1 MNLFQSV
8 GLMINRNNYEYVK
21 KEIEKS
27 NDSRYITYLVDNMNP
42 TLIDLELMKSAIEKG
57 YYFNHLT
64 PKEILNNKDIILYAL
79 ENKGDIDY
87 IINHASSNVITID
100 IVKKYFDEGKYYVN
114 SNTPQ
119 KILANEEFVKYVLC
133 SNTMNLYKNEIL
145 KKMNQEIM
153 NDELFFKMV
162 EKGYYIDNYTPSYIT
177 SNPKYMAYVF
187 VNSQSKYRR
196 INYDYVIDGFKTYLE
211 SLFDGDKSKVDNVYK
226 SIKLDELL
234 NNIDEFV
241 YQKIDNNWNDISENL
256 YRNNRNYVEY
266 IINYLKNHNPENNY
280 YYSNID
286 RLFSAISPSIIDI
299 KLIKSAIDAGLDY
312 HSLPDNFKDNDEVI
326 SEYLSKGKFYDFYR
340 LYYKSKEEKDRIFF
354 LAIDKGMTFNFEY
367 SNSEIKKYIK
377 NNNEVCIYAAS
388 KGNFR
393 AIDYL
398 FEKNDEINKKIDEI
412 VYNYID
418 NGKLN
423 LFNKNSINT
432 SYTIATNEKYFEYFL
447 DRTNDSNL
455 IQTIVDST
463 YDYVNFNIKTLK
475 KIIDKGY
482 NYNYNTP
489 IYLKDLDLMLY
500 AAAKGDIYAIEFA
513 QNNISDDDIKH
524 MNLPKELVDEDFF
537 KYIVNK
543 GYYINDNT
551 PNFIKN
557 NYNLI
562 KIYLENSKVNLVYWI
577 AENVDKELLS
587 LNNFQL
593 FKLCLDKG
601 YRMSHYTKATFIKSL
616 EVVKYAA
623 NKGDKFAID
632 NYLIDFIK
640 NKQVSEDE
648 LYSIILSA
656 LNNDYYI
663 HRAPD
668 CINNI
673 IRNNDKLLQ
682 IVIDKQNFYDVF
694 CLIKNNDF
702 NKFLFTKEQLIC
714 IEYMSKYKLLARNL
728 FKVNARIS
736 DIVNLD
742 IDNNENSTNDNIIPN
757 TLNDIWN
764 RYFKQENLCLILFK
778 QKEWDVIIDIIN
790 TDKDEI
796 MLKKLSSKHFM
807 ALKKY
812 NEINDKL
819 VQKEFMNYII
829 SNIDNIDNNNINMFG
844 DLLFKLATTNSM
856 ALYSMRLN
864 VAEQLL
870 NSDNPE
876 KSFEEIENIF
886 IKNNIPLFAKM
897 YMCMKI
903 LYPEFRHKENKFNF
917 SEDSRMAPELKDNSL
932 ADFPFLKFMNNPS
945 NNDIRFLIIYNDL
958 LRNAIKSNSIE
969 LRQYLDNIELG
980 NYLYLQ
986 LMDISVNHNTKF
998 DKIPNEIKEE
1008 ALRTFVN
1015 HLEAIYRYS
1024 KEGKLDKTK
1033 LDNMNYI
1040 EKLKYLKDKIKPT
1053 SRYDL
1058 PDRIIRMYCY
1068 SAGYKSFKQLKDDMN
1083 NAIIE
1088 ANNRNI
1094 KFGEYLE
1101 THEFEFEDGDFVRC
1115 IGDVEAFSGSMDIG
1129 NYSKEYLTTIRRE
1142 SYSDTTPLDIDF
1154 TRVINNHT
1162 IYHSIQGTPTGFGFG
1177 NIYLIMKKDNPN
1189 INITRLENDI
1199 LTDNEYDPKKLE
1211 MFATGYKTHW
1221 GVRTGFSL
1229 TDVDVILYKK
1239 TDSINDNCPY
1249 DEKGNVNY
1257 VNDTQSFDDLSR
1269 IKFEIARHGY
1279 YIPVLDFSGKLI
1291 FTVDEYYKLREKM
1304 NGLSYYEVDEYKTS
1318 DNLDFDGIEQIV
1330 PLLND
1335 NKTNTITKRNKV
1347 YDILKNILSN
1357 NNLSLKTEIDGDLT
1371 PGSVEVID
1379 TGSTGRETNDIGS
1392 GDFDFLLR
1400 VDQIICRDSNKYSE
1414 FKNDILKYF
1423 EDNFEVDKITIT
1435 GNGDYR
1441 LKGVHIDNTTV
1452 VDIDLSFMV
1461 KTDKITYATV
1471 ECLKNRLNTIKEQ
1484 DNDKYQKILANIIIA
1499 KKFMKKF
1506 ECYKPYRSDNTQGGM
1521 GGAGIENWILQN
1533 GGSFIDAVNDFY
1545 SIAKDK
1551 DFDELKKEYFV
1562 WDFGQNHFA
1571 ERKWLYP
1578 YDNFIDNMSIQGY
1591 NKMKEACRE
1600 LILNPNII
1608 QDLINNA
1615 EEYVQIK

>member
-8 GLMINRNNYEYVK
+8 GLTINRNNYEYVK
-21 KEIEKS
+21 KEIEKTK
-27 NDSRYITYLVDNMNP
+27 DSMYITYLIDNMNP
-42 TLIDLELMKSAIEKG
+42 TLIDLELMKLAIEKG

-79 ENKGDIDY
+79 ENKRDIDY
-87 IINHASSNVITID
+87 IINHASSSVITID

-119 KILANEEFVKYVLC
+119 QILDNEEFVRYVLC
-133 SNTMNLYKNEIL
+133 SNTMNFYKNEIL
-145 KKMNQEIM
+145 KKMNKEIM

-162 EKGYYIDNYTPSYIT
+162 ENGYNIDSKTPSYIT
-177 SNPKYMAYVF
+177 SNPRYMAYLF
-187 VNSQSKYRR
+187 VKWRVKYGS
-196 INYDYVIDGFKTYLE
+196 IYYDYVIDGFKTYLE
-211 SLFDGDKSKVDNVYK
+211 SLFYDDKNKANDVYN
-226 SIKLDELL
+226 SFKLDELL
-234 NNIDEFV
+234 NYIDEFV
-241 YQKIDNNWNDISENL
+241 YQKIDNNLDDISINL
-256 YRNNRNYVEY
+256 FINNRNYVEY
-266 IINYLKNHNPENNY
+266 IINHLKNHNQDNNY
-280 YYSNID
+280 NSIYINN
-286 RLFSAISPSIIDI
+286 LFRYIRPSIIDL
-299 KLIKSAIDAGLDY
+299 KLVKSAIDAGLDY
-312 HSLPDNFKDNDEVI
+312 GYLPDNFKNNDEVI
-326 SEYLSKGKFYDFYR
+326 SEYLSKGKFYEFYR
-340 LYYKSKEEKDRIFF
+340 LYNKSKEETDKIIY
-354 LAIDKGMTFNFEY
+354 LAIDKGMTFNFGY
-367 SNSEIKKYIK
+367 SNSEIKKYIE

-393 AIDYL
+393 ALDYL
-398 FEKNDEINKKIDEI
+398 YEKTDEINKKIDEI

-418 NGKLN
+418 SGKLN
-423 LFNKNSINT
+423 LFNKNSITT
-432 SYTIATNEKYFEYFL
+432 SYEIATNEKYFEYFL

-463 YDYVNFNIKTLK
+463 YGDVRCNIKTLK
-475 KIIDKGY
+475 KIIDQGY
-482 NYNYNTP
+482 KYNYNTP
-489 IYLKDLDLMLY
+489 AYLKNLDIMLY
-500 AAAKGDIYAIEFA
+500 AAAKGDIYAIEFT
-513 QNNISDDDIKH
+513 QNNISDNDIKH
-524 MNLPKELVDEDFF
+524 MNLPEELVDEDFF
-537 KYIVNK
+537 KYIINK

-551 PNFIKN
+551 PDFIKN

-562 KIYLENSKVNLVYWI
+562 KIYLENSKVNVDSAYWI
-577 AENVDKELLS
+577 AENLDEELLS
-587 LNNFQL
+587 LNNFEL
-593 FKLCLDKG
+593 FKLCIDNKYEMSYSTKTAFRKNLDIL
-601 YRMSHYTKATFIKSL
+601 R
-616 EVVKYAA
+616 YAA
-623 NKGDKFAID
+623 KRGDKCAID
-632 NYLIDFIK
+632 DFLTDFIV
-640 NKQVSEDE
+640 NKKISDDE

-663 HRAPD
+663 HGAPD
-668 CINNI
+668 YINNI

-682 IVIDKQNFYDVF
+682 IVIDKENFYDVF

-702 NKFLFTKEQLIC
+702 NKFLFTKKQLLC
-714 IEYMSKYKLLARNL
+714 IEYMSKYQSLDLDLYKL
-728 FKVNARIS
+728 NARIS
-736 DIVNLD
+736 N
-742 IDNNENSTNDNIIPN
+742 IDNNENSTNDNIMPN
-757 TLNDIWN
+757 TLNGIWN
-764 RYFKQENLCLILFK
+764 RYFKRENLCLILFEK
-778 QKEWDVIIDIIN
+778 KEWDTIIDITS
-790 TDKDEI
+790 TDKDEV
-796 MLKKLSSKHFM
+796 MLRKLSSKHFI

-812 NEINDKL
+812 KKINDL
-819 VQKEFMNYII
+819 LIQDEFMDYII
-829 SNIDNIDNNNINMFG
+829 KNIEDIDNNNINMFG
-844 DLLFKLATTNSM
+844 DLLLKLATTNSM
-856 ALYSMRLN
+856 ALFSMRLN

-876 KSFEEIENIF
+876 KSFEGIEKIF

-903 LYPEFRHKENKFNF
+903 LYPEFRHKFNIFNF

-969 LRQYLDNIELG
+969 FRQYLDNIELG

-986 LMDISVNHNTKF
+986 LVGIPIDHNTKF
-998 DKIPNEIKEE
+998 DKLHDEIKEE
-1008 ALRTFVN
+1008 ALRTFAN

-1024 KEGKLDKTK
+1024 KEGKLDKTN
-1033 LDNMNYI
+1033 LISLNYI

-1088 ANNRNI
+1088 AHNRNI
-1094 KFGEYLE
+1094 YLGEFLE
-1101 THEFEFEDGDFVRC
+1101 FHKFEFQDGDFLRC
-1115 IGDVEAFSGSMDIG
+1115 IGKVEAFSGSMDIG
-1129 NYSKEYLTTIRRE
+1129 NYSKEYLTTIRNE
-1142 SYSDTTPLDIDF
+1142 SYTDTTPLDIDF
-1154 TRVINNHT
+1154 TRVINKGT

-1189 INITRLENDI
+1189 INITRDENDI
-1199 LTDNEYDPKKLE
+1199 LTENEYDPKKLE

-1239 TDSINDNCPY
+1239 ANSINDSCPY
-1249 DEKGNVNY
+1249 DENGNVNY
-1257 VNDTQSFDDLSR
+1257 INDTQSFDDLSR

-1279 YIPVLDFSGKLI
+1279 YIPIIDFSGKLI

-1304 NGLSYYEVDEYKTS
+1304 NGLSYYKIDEFKTS

-1330 PLLND
+1330 TLLDD
-1335 NKTNTITKRNKV
+1335 NKNSTAIKRNKV

-1392 GDFDFLLR
+1392 GDFDFLLKI
-1400 VDQIICRDSNKYSE
+1400 DQIIFRDSNKYSE

-1423 EDNFEVDKITIT
+1423 EDNFRVDKITIT

-1441 LKGVHIDNTTV
+1441 MKGVHIDDTTV

-1461 KTDKITYATV
+1461 KTDKITYSTD
-1471 ECLKNRLNTIKEQ
+1471 ECLKDRLNSIKEQ
-1484 DNDKYQKILANIIIA
+1484 DYDKYQKILANIIIA

-1506 ECYKPYRSDNTQGGM
+1506 ECYKSYRSDNTQGGM
-1521 GGAGIENWILQN
+1521 GGSGIENWILQN
-1533 GGSFIDAVNDFY
+1533 GGSFIDAVKDFY

-1551 DFDELKKEYFV
+1551 NFDEFKKEYFV
-1562 WDFGQNHFA
+1562 WDFGKNHFF
-1571 ERKWLYP
+1571 ERKGLYP

-1600 LILNPNII
+1600 LILNSNII
-1608 QDLINNA
+1608 QDLLNNA
-1615 EEYVQIK
+1615 EEYQQIK